1 MAGDSG
7 LALYG
12 SHRVCSERRGCLVTS
27 DMCRILTKPQCL
39 LIEKERSWPQ
49 VPLMT
54 QEPQS
59 GDCQDLRARARRS
72 LRTQM
77 ILAVSVQRVPYRA
90 PSTD

>member
-12 SHRVCSERRGCLVTS
+12 SHRVCSERRGFLVTN
-27 DMCRILTKPQCL
+27 DMCRVLTKPQGL

-49 VPLMT
+49 VPLMR

-59 GDCQDLRARARRS
+59 GDCQDLGARARS

-77 ILAVSVQRVPYRA
+77 ILAVSGPRVPYRA
-90 PSTD
+90 PSVD